1 MRKIPCLLP
10 TATLTNGYQL
20 SGWRETQ
27 TYCISGVRG
36 PTWASLGQGQSVS
49 RAALPL
55 EAEGE
60 TPFAGL
66 SQQLATASFPGLRL
80 SVLKASRQPS
90 QPLSDCSSASACTPI
105 FDSDTPASHKDP
117 GAYSRPTWV
126 SQDALP
132 SHNPYRHPTCKVPFT
147 VEGDTR
153 RRQGLGCGC
162 LCGVLLPATDPVPR
176 GRCSRQ
182 SEPAG
187 GAVGGGGSV
196 CLLQACARSL
206 GSCCCWGLS
215 TRILKRF
222 SGSSDMPPSLRNTVM
237 EDTPRACV
245 TAIEGTICTVHP
257 EGVESSCLDPGCTVL
272 PAGEIPFLKSS
283 PKVCFY

>member
-90 QPLSDCSSASACTPI
+90 QPLSDS
-105 FDSDTPASHKDP
+105 
-117 GAYSRPTWV
+117 
-126 SQDALP
+126 
-132 SHNPYRHPTCKVPFT
+132 
-147 VEGDTR
+147 
-153 RRQGLGCGC
+153 
-162 LCGVLLPATDPVPR
+162 VLLHPPAH
-176 GRCSRQ
+176 
-182 SEPAG
+182 
-187 GAVGGGGSV
+187 
-196 CLLQACARSL
+196 
-206 GSCCCWGLS
+206 
-215 TRILKRF
+215 
-222 SGSSDMPPSLRNTVM
+222 PSLTLTLPPLTRTQELTAGPPGYPRTLFRLTIRTV
-237 EDTPRACV
+237 TPRAKFLSPWKV
-245 TAIEGTICTVHP
+245 TLADVRVWGV
-257 EGVESSCLDPGCTVL
+257 GVFVESFSRPQTPCPGG
-272 PAGEIPFLKSS
+272 AAAAS
-283 PKVCFY
+283 PSLQEEP